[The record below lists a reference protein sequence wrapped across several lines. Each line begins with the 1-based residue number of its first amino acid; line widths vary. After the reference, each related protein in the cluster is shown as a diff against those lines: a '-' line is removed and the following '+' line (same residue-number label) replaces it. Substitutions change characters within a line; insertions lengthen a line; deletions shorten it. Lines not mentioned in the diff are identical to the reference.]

1 MNPSPSRAAAALA
14 AIVIAVG
21 FLAGCASATSGTA
34 TPASAAAAA
43 QPSTVILDCSG
54 QRQTRPSSL
63 ILTCADAN
71 DALTALHWA
80 SWATGQAF
88 GTGTEKVDACTPD
101 CADGKFVSYPAL
113 ITLWRPE
120 PLPGHPG
127 VRYFTRIT
135 RIYPA
140 EPPAPLQLP
149 GQAHLLPADQHVRP
163 PRNPH
168 LAARPAPMRR
178 TARRAH
184 RCRGPRPLPDESP
197 QQHH

>member
-1 MNPSPSRAAAALA
+1 MNPSPSRAAAVLA

-34 TPASAAAAA
+34 TPASAAVA
-43 QPSTVILDCSG
+43 QRSTVILDCSG
-54 QRQTRPSSL
+54 QRQARPSSL

-80 SWATGQAF
+80 SWAGSQAF
-88 GTGTEKVDACTPD
+88 GTGTEKVNTCTPD

-135 RIYPA
+135 RIYPFNR
-140 EPPAPLQLP
+140 PPLYNCQGKHTCYPLTSTFDLP
-149 GQAHLLPADQHVRP
+149 GTP
-163 PRNPH
+163 
-168 LAARPAPMRR
+168 
-178 TARRAH
+178 
-184 RCRGPRPLPDESP
+184 S
-197 QQHH
+197 